1 MTPEQVELVRS
12 SYASLG
18 RGSTAMARE
27 FYRRLFAL
35 DPTVEDLFTDGPEI
49 MADKFSG
56 ELAAIVEAIVSFDAF
71 RARLGDLAT
80 RHVGYGVQVRHYR
93 LVGEALVGALADAL
107 APEWTEA
114 HDTAWRHAYNLVAE
128 VMMAAAAG
136 AGHAPAP
143 DA

>member
-18 RGSTAMARE
+18 GGSSAMARE

-35 DPTVEDLFTDGPEI
+35 DPTIEDMFTYGPDI

-71 RARLGDLAT
+71 SARLGDLAT

-93 LVGEALVGALADAL
+93 LVGEALMGALADAL
-107 APEWTEA
+107 GPQWDEA
-114 HDTAWRHAYNLVAE
+114 HETAWRLAYNLVAE
-128 VMMAAAAG
+128 VMMAAAA
-136 AGHAPAP
+136 